1 MCRSYVRSVIVES
14 VSVAEIQSPCRSA
27 FEPPDDA
34 KILVV
39 DDDLTNSL
47 ILCGLLRTRG
57 YRTCSVSDG
66 YKALAMMS
74 AYRFRAVFIDIRM
87 PGIDGF
93 ETIRRMRE
101 LDLPHQP
108 AAARVVGVSASVEKS
123 VLAKAEGFDAFL
135 TKPVYGQELSAVLAM
150 LNGLEPARTCGGN
163 L

>member
-1 MCRSYVRSVIVES
+1 MEPGSS
-14 VSVAEIQSPCRSA
+14 AEIHSPCRPV

-39 DDDLTNSL
+39 DDDTTNSL

-57 YRTCSVSDG
+57 YRTCSVSNG

-74 AYRFRAVFIDIRM
+74 AYRFWAVFIDIRM

-108 AAARVVGVSASVEKS
+108 AATRVVGVSASVEKS

-135 TKPVYGQELSAVLAM
+135 PKPVYGQDLSAVLAL
-150 LNGLEPARTCGGN
+150 LNRLEPSRTRSGHS
-163 L
+163 

>member
-1 MCRSYVRSVIVES
+1 MEP
-14 VSVAEIQSPCRSA
+14 VSVTEFQPPCRTG

-39 DDDLTNSL
+39 DDDPTNSL

-57 YRTCSVSDG
+57 YRTCSASDG

-74 AYRFRAVFIDIRM
+74 DYRFWAIFIDIRM

-93 ETIRRMRE
+93 ETIKRMRE

-108 AAARVVGVSASVEKS
+108 AAARVVGVSASVERS

-135 TKPVYGQELSAVLAM
+135 PKPVHGQDLSAVLAL
-150 LNGLEPARTCGGN
+150 LNALEPSQTSNRDC